1 MPQVGAMMQ
10 TTLYKPML
18 VWLCLFMAT
27 VMGAC
32 SQGES
37 DAPEI
42 LPQELIARMA
52 AEASP
57 VVLDV
62 RTPQEYAAGHVP
74 GAINVP
80 HQALADRLAEVLG
93 FRDREVV
100 LYCERGKRSVMARAA
115 LLEAGF
121 ASIQHLQGHM
131 VEWRRQ
137 RLPENRGTDP

>member
-1 MPQVGAMMQ
+1 MMQ
-10 TTLYKPML
+10 TRLYKPL
-18 VWLCLFMAT
+18 RVWLCLLMA
-27 VMGAC
+27 MGIGAC

-37 DAPEI
+37 DAPEM
-42 LPQELIARMA
+42 LPQELVARMA
-52 AEASP
+52 AEAPP

-62 RTPQEYAAGHVP
+62 RTPQEYEAGHVP
-74 GAINVP
+74 GAINMP
-80 HQALADRLAEVLG
+80 HKALPDRLAEVLS

-100 LYCERGKRSVMARAA
+100 LYCERGKRSDMARAV

-137 RLPENRGTDP
+137 GLPESKGAAP

>member
-1 MPQVGAMMQ
+1 MRIQISV
-10 TTLYKPML
+10 YKPL
-18 VWLCLFMAT
+18 LAWLCLLMALG
-27 VMGAC
+27 MGAC
-32 SQGES
+32 SQGEG

-42 LPQELIARMA
+42 LPQELVARMT
-52 AEASP
+52 AEAPP

-74 GAINVP
+74 GAINMP
-80 HQALADRLAEVLG
+80 HKALAGRLAEVLS

-100 LYCERGKRSVMARAA
+100 LYCERGKRSDMARAV

-121 ASIQHLQGHM
+121 TATQILQGHM

-137 RLPENRGTDP
+137 QLPENRGTAP

>member
-1 MPQVGAMMQ
+1 MQ
-10 TTLYKPML
+10 TRLYKPL
-18 VWLCLFMAT
+18 LAWLCLLMAT
-27 VMGAC
+27 IIGAC

-42 LPQELIARMA
+42 PPQELVARLT

-74 GAINVP
+74 GALNVP
-80 HQALADRLAEVLG
+80 HKALPDRLAEVLG

-100 LYCERGKRSVMARAA
+100 LYCERGKRSDMARAV

-121 ASIQHLQGHM
+121 TSVQHLQGHM

-137 RLPENRGTDP
+137 RLPEHKGTAP

>member
-1 MPQVGAMMQ
+1 MMQ
-10 TTLYKPML
+10 TRLYKPLL
-18 VWLCLFMAT
+18 VWLCLLVAM

-37 DAPEI
+37 DAPEMS
-42 LPQELIARMA
+42 PQELRTRMT
-52 AEASP
+52 AEAP
-57 VVLDV
+57 PLVLDV
-62 RTPQEYAAGHVP
+62 RTPREYVAGHVP

-80 HQALADRLAEVLG
+80 HQALTDRLAEVLN

-100 LYCERGKRSVMARAA
+100 LYCERGKRSVMAGAVLRG
-115 LLEAGF
+115 AGF
-121 ASIQHLQGHM
+121 TSVWHLQGHM

>member
-1 MPQVGAMMQ
+1 MTQ
-10 TTLYKPML
+10 TRLYKPIL
-18 VWLCLFMAT
+18 AWLCLFMALG
-27 VMGAC
+27 MGAC

-42 LPQELIARMA
+42 LPQDLMARLA
-52 AEASP
+52 AEVPP

-74 GAINVP
+74 GALNVP
-80 HQALADRLAEVLG
+80 HKALAGRLADVLS
-93 FRDREVV
+93 FRDREIV
-100 LYCERGKRSVMARAA
+100 LYCERGKRSTMARGV

-121 ASIQHLQGHM
+121 TSVRHLRGHM

-137 RLPENRGTDP
+137 QLPENRVTEP

>member
-1 MPQVGAMMQ
+1 MMQ
-10 TTLYKPML
+10 TRLYKPISAL
-18 VWLCLFMAT
+18 LCLLMAI

-37 DAPEI
+37 DAPEM
-42 LPQELIARMA
+42 LPQELTARMA
-52 AEASP
+52 SETPP

-62 RTPQEYAAGHVP
+62 RAPQEYAAGHVP

-80 HQALADRLAEVLG
+80 HKALAGRLAEVLD

-100 LYCERGKRSVMARAA
+100 LYCERGKRSDMAGAILR
-115 LLEAGF
+115 EAGF
-121 ASIQHLQGHM
+121 ASVSHLQGHM

-137 RLPENRGTDP
+137 QLPENRGTEP

>member
-1 MPQVGAMMQ
+1 MQ
-10 TTLYKPML
+10 LRKRKPVL
-18 VWLCLFMAT
+18 TWLCLLLAT

-42 LPQELIARMA
+42 LPQELMTRLTADTA
-52 AEASP
+52 P
-57 VVLDV
+57 VILDV

-80 HQALADRLAEVLG
+80 HRELAGRLSEMSS

-100 LYCERGKRSVMARAA
+100 VYCERGKRSEIARRV
-115 LLEAGF
+115 LVEAGF
-121 ASIQHLQGHM
+121 ATVGFLRGHM
-131 VEWRRQ
+131 VAWRDQ
-137 RLPENRGTDP
+137 RLPESHGMSP

>member
-1 MPQVGAMMQ
+1 MMK
-10 TTLYKPML
+10 TRLYKPFL
-18 VWLCLFMAT
+18 VWLCLLMAM

-37 DAPEI
+37 NAPEI
-42 LPQELIARMA
+42 LPQDLMA
-52 AEASP
+52 HMTAEAPP

-62 RTPQEYAAGHVP
+62 RTAQEYETGHVP

-80 HQALADRLAEVLG
+80 HKALAGRLAAGLG

-100 LYCERGKRSVMARAA
+100 VYCERGRRADMAGAVLR
-115 LLEAGF
+115 EAGF
-121 ASIQHLQGHM
+121 SSVRRLQGHM

-137 RLPENRGTDP
+137 QLPENRGVDP